1 MIVRNEEARL
11 ARCLESVRGVVD
23 EIVVVDTGSRDATPE
38 IAAAFG
44 ARVDRFP
51 WADDFAVARN
61 RALDLAEGDW
71 ILVLDADDA
80 LAEDDRPLVRPLTER
95 DDVDGFVFP
104 TLSYLG
110 EAPGTDIIRSPFLR
124 LFRRLPGLRYRGAL
138 HELIMT
144 EPEWRIAFAP
154 VRVFHYGYL
163 EGPMRAQDKARR
175 NLALAERL
183 VREEPDNPHYLFGLA
198 KEYLRLNAA
207 GQALPLILRA
217 RDLMAVRGDA
227 APELD
232 KAAAAC
238 LLRLGRGPEAARLLE
253 AAIPLHPA
261 YTDLVFLQGQAWRQC
276 RRFSEALAAFRRCL
290 GMGEAPLQYPS
301 DVGVGGFRAW
311 TALGLVHLDLED
323 RPRAAACFRR
333 ALRLCPGDRSAA
345 CLLVDTLVTLGWED
359 RRIERL
365 LSRLGGPT
373 PDAPGRWRNLALGCL
388 ESGRYRLAED
398 LLARC
403 PDPADPYLLGLCR
416 LGAGDRA
423 GAAAQ
428 LRRVGP
434 SDPHH
439 AEAERH
445 LDLIAWLNG
454 DLPGVEALAQ
464 DLDAPQD
471 KEGFALD
478 LAEKLLELGYRERL
492 KEVLA
497 WLGPAA
503 EDPALRARLARLA
516 WRHGAWELARR
527 WLEGAASEAEDHLIL
542 ARCALG
548 QGRPG
553 AAAVHGRRALEADE
567 TSVEACL
574 EMSRALRA
582 LAGRLLREDADG

>member
-1 MIVRNEEARL
+1 MIVRNEEAQL
-11 ARCLESVRGVVD
+11 ARCLESAREVVD

-44 ARVDRFP
+44 ARVDRLP
-51 WADDFAVARN
+51 WPDDFAVARN

-71 ILVLDADDA
+71 ILVLDADDE
-80 LAEDDRPLVRPLTER
+80 LAAEDRPLVRPLTER

-110 EAPGTDIIRSPFLR
+110 EAPGTDILRSPFLR

-144 EPEWRIAFAP
+144 EPGWRIAFAP

-163 EGPMRAQDKARR
+163 EGPMRTQDKARR
-175 NLALAERL
+175 NLALAGRL

-217 RDLMAVRGDA
+217 RDLMAARGDA

-238 LLRLGRGPEAARLLE
+238 LLRLGRAPEAARLLE

-261 YTDLVFLQGQAWRQC
+261 YTDLVFLQGQAWRQS
-276 RRFSEALAAFRRCL
+276 RRFAEALAAFRRCL

-311 TALGLVHLDLED
+311 TALGLLHLDLED
-323 RPRAAACFRR
+323 LPRAAACFRR

-345 CLLVDTLVTLGWED
+345 CLLVHTLVTLGWED
-359 RRIERL
+359 RRIERWL
-365 LSRLGGPT
+365 TRLGGPA

-388 ESGRYRLAED
+388 ESGRYRLAEE

-403 PDPADPYLLGLCR
+403 PDPADPYLLGICR
-416 LGAGDRA
+416 LGAGDRT

-439 AEAERH
+439 AQAKRH

-454 DLPGVEALAQ
+454 NLRGVESLAQ
-464 DLDAPQD
+464 DLDARRD

-478 LAEKLLELGYRERL
+478 LAEKLLELGCRARL

-516 WRHGAWELARR
+516 WRHGAWGPARR

-553 AAAVHGRRALEADE
+553 AAAIHGRRALEADE
-567 TSVEACL
+567 TSVGAYL

-582 LAGRLLREDADG
+582 LAGRLLREDAHG